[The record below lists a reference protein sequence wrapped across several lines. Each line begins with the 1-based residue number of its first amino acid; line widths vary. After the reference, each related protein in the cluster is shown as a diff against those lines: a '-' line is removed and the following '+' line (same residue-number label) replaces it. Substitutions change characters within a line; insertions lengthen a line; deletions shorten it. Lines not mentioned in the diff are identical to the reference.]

1 MGDQVHPKTT
11 DNAAKKRSKRKKIV
25 NKNFVKIKNANVSQ
39 KVPALLI
46 ENQDG
51 NLVSEGTMDMSREY
65 G

>member
-1 MGDQVHPKTT
+1 M
-11 DNAAKKRSKRKKIV
+11 
-25 NKNFVKIKNANVSQ
+25 NKNYVKIKNAGGSQ